1 MNYRYRRRQRDA
13 SLFLSSFVHRQQRA
27 MAPRRYSPSSPAAVQ
42 SDTAVGAAPPAR
54 HYGEPHKFDPSFR
67 GPVRRRSCTDILCCL
82 IFIIVIFS
90 YMALGI
96 VAWLHGDP
104 RKVLHPTDSYGQFCG
119 QKGTSNEKKPI
130 LFYFNI
136 LKCANPA
143 ILINL
148 QCPTTQM
155 CLSKCPDR
163 FATYTEMQ
171 LQHKLSKSYWDYY
184 RQFCKPGFNNP
195 DKPVSQV
202 LRDED
207 CPSMIVPSRPF
218 LQRCLPDFITLN
230 GTVTVANRTSFKDA
244 LQMAHSVTELQHA
257 AKGITGLV
265 DTRELGMKIVE
276 DYAKSWPWIL
286 IGLLVSLAVSLL
298 FILLLRFTAG
308 TLLWATIITVILLLA
323 YGMWYCSVVLSQLRH
338 TAGSEVAIVEVGLH
352 TDLHVYLQLT
362 QTWIILLVS
371 LGLAEASI
379 LLMLIFLRRR
389 VRVAIALLREAS
401 KAIGYIM
408 STLFFPVVTFLL
420 VTICISYW
428 AVTAVYLASSGQAIY
443 KVMSPDVSC
452 PYDNSTCNPETFNR
466 SNISQSALCQASQ
479 CLFAF
484 YGGETSYHRHLFL
497 LQLYN
502 LLIFLWLLNFSLA
515 LEQCTLAGTFASYY
529 WARRKPQDIPA
540 CPLFSSFSRAIR
552 YHTGSLAFG
561 ALILSVAQLVR
572 IILEYLENKL
582 KGIDNSLSR
591 FIMHCLKC
599 CFWCL
604 EKVIR
609 YMNRNAYIMVA
620 IYGKNFCSSA
630 REAFFLLMRNV
641 VRVAVLDRVT
651 DFLLFLGKVLIA
663 GGVGV
668 AAFFFFT
675 RKIPVIQEEEP
686 DLNYYWVPLLTVVMG
701 AYLIAHGFFSVY
713 AMCVDTLFL
722 CFCDDLERHDGSS
735 ERPFLMSPELHRILG
750 KSSQSR

>member
-1 MNYRYRRRQRDA
+1 MTLY
-13 SLFLSSFVHRQQRA
+13 LC
-27 MAPRRYSPSSPAAVQ
+27 MC
-42 SDTAVGAAPPAR
+42 AR
-54 HYGEPHKFDPSFR
+54 
-67 GPVRRRSCTDILCCL
+67 
-82 IFIIVIFS
+82 
-90 YMALGI
+90 
-96 VAWLHGDP
+96 
-104 RKVLHPTDSYGQFCG
+104 
-119 QKGTSNEKKPI
+119 
-130 LFYFNI
+130 
-136 LKCANPA
+136 
-143 ILINL
+143 
-148 QCPTTQM
+148 
-155 CLSKCPDR
+155 
-163 FATYTEMQ
+163 
-171 LQHKLSKSYWDYY
+171 
-184 RQFCKPGFNNP
+184 
-195 DKPVSQV
+195 
-202 LRDED
+202 
-207 CPSMIVPSRPF
+207 
-218 LQRCLPDFITLN
+218 
-230 GTVTVANRTSFKDA
+230 
-244 LQMAHSVTELQHA
+244 
-257 AKGITGLV
+257 
-265 DTRELGMKIVE
+265 
-276 DYAKSWPWIL
+276 
-286 IGLLVSLAVSLL
+286 GLLVSLAVSLL

>member
-1 MNYRYRRRQRDA
+1 
-13 SLFLSSFVHRQQRA
+13 
-27 MAPRRYSPSSPAAVQ
+27 MAPHRYSPGTASTVQ
-42 SDTAVGAAPPAR
+42 SETSAAPGPY
-54 HYGEPHKFDPSFR
+54 YGEPHKFDPDFR
-67 GPVRRRSCTDILCCL
+67 GPVRTRSCTDMLCCL
-82 IFIIVIFS
+82 IFIIVILS
-90 YMALGI
+90 YVALGI

-119 QKGTSNEKKPI
+119 QKGTPNEKKPI

-155 CLSKCPDR
+155 CVSKCPDK

-171 LQHKLSKSYWDYY
+171 LQHKLSRSYWDYY
-184 RQFCKPGFNNP
+184 REFCKPGFNTPN
-195 DKPVSQV
+195 KPVSQV

-230 GTVTVANRTSFKDA
+230 GTVTVANRTRFKDA
-244 LQMAHSVTELQHA
+244 LETARSVTELQDA

-265 DTRELGMKIVE
+265 DTKELGMKVVE
-276 DYAKSWPWIL
+276 DYTKSWVWIL
-286 IGLLVSLAVSLL
+286 IGLLISLVVSLV

-308 TLLWATIITVILLLA
+308 LLLWVTIFTVIVMLA
-323 YGMWYCSVVLSQLRH
+323 YGMWFCSMELSQLRH
-338 TAGSEVAIVEVGLH
+338 RPGSDVAIVEVGLQ
-352 TDLHVYLQLT
+352 TDLQVYLQLR

-379 LLMLIFLRRR
+379 LLMLLFLRRR

-401 KAIGYIM
+401 KAIGHIM
-408 STLFFPVVTFLL
+408 STLFYPVFTFVLL
-420 VTICISYW
+420 AVCISYW
-428 AVTAVYLASSGQAIY
+428 AVTSVYLASSGEAIY

-452 PYDNSTCNPETFNR
+452 PYANSTCNPETFNR
-466 SNISQSALCQASQ
+466 TNISKALSCLGSQ

-484 YGGETSYHRHLFL
+484 YGGETSYHRYLFV
-497 LQLYN
+497 LQLSN
-502 LLIFLWLLNFSLA
+502 LLVFLWLVNFSLA
-515 LEQCTLAGTFASYY
+515 LEQCTLAGAFSSYY
-529 WARRKPQDIPA
+529 WARRKPQDIPP
-540 CPLFSSFSRAIR
+540 CPLYSSFIRAIR

-561 ALILSVAQLVR
+561 ALILSVVQFVR
-572 IILEYLENKL
+572 VILEYVEQKL
-582 KGIDNSLSR
+582 KGADNSLSR
-591 FIMHCLKC
+591 FILCCLKC

-604 EKVIR
+604 EKFIR

-620 IYGKNFCSSA
+620 IYGKNFCTSA
-630 REAFFLLMRNV
+630 RDAFFLLMRNV

-668 AAFFFFT
+668 IAFLFFT
-675 RKIPVIQEEEP
+675 KNIPVIQEEVP
-686 DLNYYWVPLLTVVMG
+686 RLNYYWVPLLTVVMG

-722 CFCDDLERHDGSS
+722 CFCDDLERNDGSS

-750 KSSQSR
+750 KSSPSQ

>member
-1 MNYRYRRRQRDA
+1 MTNV
-13 SLFLSSFVHRQQRA
+13 LSVS
-27 MAPRRYSPSSPAAVQ
+27 
-42 SDTAVGAAPPAR
+42 
-54 HYGEPHKFDPSFR
+54 
-67 GPVRRRSCTDILCCL
+67 
-82 IFIIVIFS
+82 IFF
-90 YMALGI
+90 
-96 VAWLHGDP
+96 
-104 RKVLHPTDSYGQFCG
+104 
-119 QKGTSNEKKPI
+119 
-130 LFYFNI
+130 
-136 LKCANPA
+136 
-143 ILINL
+143 
-148 QCPTTQM
+148 QM

-171 LQHKLSKSYWDYY
+171 LQHKLSKSYWEYY

-230 GTVTVANRTSFKDA
+230 GTLTVANRTSFKDA
-244 LQMAHSVTELQHA
+244 LEMAHSVTELQHA

-265 DTRELGMKIVE
+265 DTRDLGMKIVE

-286 IGLLVSLAVSLL
+286 IGLLISLAVSLL

-308 TLLWATIITVILLLA
+308 ALLWATIITVILLLA
-323 YGMWYCSVVLSQLRH
+323 YGMWYCSMVLSQLRH

-362 QTWIILLVS
+362 QTWIILLVC

-401 KAIGYIM
+401 KAIGCIM
-408 STLFFPVVTFLL
+408 STLFFPCITFLL
-420 VTICISYW
+420 VTVCISYW
-428 AVTAVYLASSGQAIY
+428 AITAVYLASSGEAVY

-452 PYDNSTCNPETFNR
+452 PYANGTCNPETFNR

-484 YGGETSYHRHLFL
+484 YGGETSYHRHLFR

-529 WARRKPQDIPA
+529 WARRKPQDIPS

-552 YHTGSLAFG
+552 YHTGTLAFG

-572 IILEYLENKL
+572 IVLEYLENKL
-582 KGIDNSLSR
+582 RGIDNSLSR

-668 AAFFFFT
+668 VAFFFFT

-686 DLNYYWVPLLTVVMG
+686 NLNYYWVPLLTVVMG

-735 ERPFLMSPELHRILG
+735 RKPFLMSPELHRILG
-750 KSSQSR
+750 KSSQLP

>member
-1 MNYRYRRRQRDA
+1 
-13 SLFLSSFVHRQQRA
+13 
-27 MAPRRYSPSSPAAVQ
+27 MAPHRYIQSSSAAVQ
-42 SDTAVGAAPPAR
+42 SVTAAEAAPPGPF
-54 HYGEPHKFDPSFR
+54 YGEPHKFDPSFR
-67 GPVRRRSCTDILCCL
+67 GPVRRRSCTDVLCCL

-90 YMALGI
+90 YVALGI

-119 QKGTSNEKKPI
+119 QKGTSNAKKPI

-155 CLSKCPDR
+155 CVSKCPDK

-171 LQHKLSKSYWDYY
+171 LQHKLSKSYWEYY

-230 GTVTVANRTSFKDA
+230 GTVTVANRTRFKDA
-244 LQMAHSVTELQHA
+244 LEMARSVTELQDA

-265 DTRELGMKIVE
+265 DTKELGMKIVE
-276 DYAKSWPWIL
+276 DYAKSWAWIL
-286 IGLLVSLAVSLL
+286 IGLLISLAVSLV

-308 TLLWATIITVILLLA
+308 LLLWVTIISVILLLA
-323 YGMWYCSVVLSQLRH
+323 YGMWYCSMELSQLKHRP
-338 TAGSEVAIVEVGLH
+338 GSDVAIVEVGLQS
-352 TDLHVYLQLT
+352 DLQVYLQLR

-371 LGLAEASI
+371 LGVTEASI

-401 KAIGYIM
+401 KAIGHIM
-408 STLFFPVVTFLL
+408 STLFYPVITFLL
-420 VTICISYW
+420 LTVCISYW
-428 AVTAVYLASSGQAIY
+428 TVTSVYLASSGEAVY

-452 PYDNSTCNPETFNR
+452 PYANSTCNPETFNR
-466 SNISQSALCQASQ
+466 SNISKAESCLGSQ

-484 YGGETSYHRHLFL
+484 YGGETSYHRYLFL
-497 LQLYN
+497 LQLSN
-502 LLIFLWLLNFSLA
+502 LLIFLWLVNFSLA
-515 LEQCTLAGTFASYY
+515 LEQCTLAGTFSSYY
-529 WARRKPQDIPA
+529 WAKRKPQDIPP

-561 ALILSVAQLVR
+561 ALILSIVQLVR
-572 IILEYLENKL
+572 IILEYLEQKL
-582 KGIDNSLSR
+582 RGLDNSLSR
-591 FIMHCLKC
+591 FIMCCLKC

-604 EKVIR
+604 EKFIR

-620 IYGKNFCSSA
+620 IYGKNFCTSA
-630 REAFFLLMRNV
+630 REAFFLLMRNM

-668 AAFFFFT
+668 VAFLFFT
-675 RKIPVIQEEEP
+675 REIPVIQEEVP
-686 DLNYYWVPLLTVVMG
+686 NLNYYWIPLLTVVIG

-722 CFCDDLERHDGSS
+722 CFLLDQEMNNGSLARPYHMTSSLRRTICRHLRKGI
-735 ERPFLMSPELHRILG
+735 HRKKHKEKPRG
-750 KSSQSR
+750 FNYFYHRT

>member
-1 MNYRYRRRQRDA
+1 
-13 SLFLSSFVHRQQRA
+13 
-27 MAPRRYSPSSPAAVQ
+27 MAPHRYIQSSSAAVQ
-42 SDTAVGAAPPAR
+42 SETAAEAAPPAPF
-54 HYGEPHKFDPSFR
+54 YGEPHKFDPSFR
-67 GPVRRRSCTDILCCL
+67 GPVRRRSCTDVLCCL
-82 IFIIVIFS
+82 IFIIVIFA
-90 YMALGI
+90 YVALGI

-119 QKGTSNEKKPI
+119 QKGTSNAKKPI

-155 CLSKCPDR
+155 CVSKCPDK

-171 LQHKLSKSYWDYY
+171 LQHKLSKTYWEYY

-230 GTVTVANRTSFKDA
+230 GTVTVANKTRFKDA
-244 LQMAHSVTELQHA
+244 LEMPRSVTELQDA
-257 AKGITGLV
+257 AKGITGLM
-265 DTRELGMKIVE
+265 DTKELGMKIVE
-276 DYAKSWPWIL
+276 DYAKSWVWIL
-286 IGLLVSLAVSLL
+286 IGLLISLAVSLV

-308 TLLWATIITVILLLA
+308 LLLWLTIISVILLLA
-323 YGMWYCSVVLSQLRH
+323 YGMWYCSTELSQLRH
-338 TAGSEVAIVEVGLH
+338 KPGSDVAIVEVGLQ
-352 TDLHVYLQLT
+352 TDLQVYLQLR

-371 LGLAEASI
+371 LGVTEASI

-401 KAIGYIM
+401 RAISHIM
-408 STLFFPVVTFLL
+408 STLFYPVITFLL
-420 VTICISYW
+420 LTVCISYW
-428 AVTAVYLASSGQAIY
+428 TVTAVYLASSGDAVY

-452 PYDNSTCNPETFNR
+452 PYANSTCNPETFNR
-466 SNISQSALCQASQ
+466 SNISKEASCLGSQ

-484 YGGETSYHRHLFL
+484 YGGETSYHRYLFL
-497 LQLYN
+497 LQLSN
-502 LLIFLWLLNFSLA
+502 LLIFLWLVNFSLA
-515 LEQCTLAGTFASYY
+515 LEQCTLAGAFSSYY
-529 WARRKPQDIPA
+529 WARRKPQDIPP
-540 CPLFSSFSRAIR
+540 CPLFSSFSRALR

-561 ALILSVAQLVR
+561 ALILSVVQLVR
-572 IILEYLENKL
+572 IVLEYLEQKL
-582 KGIDNSLSR
+582 KGLDNSLSR
-591 FIMHCLKC
+591 FIMCCLKC

-604 EKVIR
+604 EKFIR
-609 YMNRNAYIMVA
+609 YMNRNAFIMVA
-620 IYGKNFCSSA
+620 IYGKNFCTSA

-663 GGVGV
+663 GGVG
-668 AAFFFFT
+668 AIAFLFFT
-675 RKIPVIQEEEP
+675 REIPVIQEEVP
-686 DLNYYWVPLLTVVMG
+686 NLNYYWIPLLTVVIG

-722 CFCDDLERHDGSS
+722 CFCDDLERNDGSL
-735 ERPFLMSPELHRILG
+735 EKPFLMSPELHRILG

>member
-1 MNYRYRRRQRDA
+1 MNCRYLHRQQAA
-13 SLFLSSFVHRQQRA
+13 SFFLSSFVHRQQRA
-27 MAPRRYSPSSPAAVQ
+27 MAPRRYSPSSSAAVQ
-42 SDTAVGAAPPAR
+42 SDTAAGAAPPAR

-67 GPVRRRSCTDILCCL
+67 GPVRRRRCTDSLCCL

-96 VAWLHGDP
+96 VARLHGDP

-119 QKGTSNEKKPI
+119 QKGTSNEKKPL

-171 LQHKLSKSYWDYY
+171 LQHKLSKSYWEYY

-218 LQRCLPDFITLN
+218 LQRCLPNFVTLN

-244 LQMAHSVTELQHA
+244 LDMAHSVTELQHA
-257 AKGITGLV
+257 AKGIAGLV
-265 DTRELGMKIVE
+265 DTRDLGMKIVE
-276 DYAKSWPWIL
+276 DYAKSWPWIF
-286 IGLLVSLAVSLL
+286 IGLLISLAVSLL

-308 TLLWATIITVILLLA
+308 ALLWATIITVILLLA
-323 YGMWYCSVVLSQLRH
+323 YGMWYCSMVLSQLRH

-401 KAIGYIM
+401 KAIGCIM
-408 STLFFPVVTFLL
+408 STLFFPFITFLL
-420 VTICISYW
+420 VTVCISYW
-428 AVTAVYLASSGQAIY
+428 AITAVYLASSGEAVY

-452 PYDNSTCNPETFNR
+452 HYANSTCNPETFNR

-529 WARRKPQDIPA
+529 WARRKPQDIPS
-540 CPLFSSFSRAIR
+540 CPLFSSFSRTIR
-552 YHTGSLAFG
+552 YHTGTLAFG

-572 IILEYLENKL
+572 IVLEYLENKL
-582 KGIDNSLSR
+582 RGIDNSLSR

-668 AAFFFFT
+668 VSFFFFT
-675 RKIPVIQEEEP
+675 RKIPIIQEEEP
-686 DLNYYWVPLLTVVMG
+686 NLNYYWVPLLTVVMG

-735 ERPFLMSPELHRILG
+735 GKPFLMSPELHRILG
-750 KSSQSR
+750 KSSQ

>member
-1 MNYRYRRRQRDA
+1 M
-13 SLFLSSFVHRQQRA
+13 SPH
-27 MAPRRYSPSSPAAVQ
+27 RYSPNGSAAVR
-42 SDTAVGAAPPAR
+42 SETAARAAAAGPYY
-54 HYGEPHKFDPSFR
+54 YGEPHKFDPSFR

-82 IFIIVIFS
+82 IFIIVILA
-90 YMALGI
+90 YVALGI

-119 QKGTSNEKKPI
+119 QKGTSNAKKPI

-155 CLSKCPDR
+155 CVSKCPDK

-171 LQHKLSKSYWDYY
+171 LQHKLSKSYWEYY

-195 DKPVSQV
+195 DKPVTQV

-244 LQMAHSVTELQHA
+244 LEMARSVTELQHA

-265 DTRELGMKIVE
+265 DTKELGMKIVE
-276 DYAKSWPWIL
+276 DYAKSWTWIL
-286 IGLLVSLAVSLL
+286 IGLLISLGVSLI

-308 TLLWATIITVILLLA
+308 LLLWTTIITVILLLA
-323 YGMWYCSVVLSQLRH
+323 YGMWYCSMELSQLRH
-338 TAGSEVAIVEVGLH
+338 RPGSDVAIVEVGLQ
-352 TDLHVYLQLT
+352 TDLQVYLQLT

-371 LGLAEASI
+371 LGVTEASI

-389 VRVAIALLREAS
+389 VRVAIAMLREAS
-401 KAIGYIM
+401 KAIGHIM
-408 STLFFPVVTFLL
+408 STLFFPVITFLL
-420 VTICISYW
+420 LTVCISYW
-428 AVTAVYLASSGQAIY
+428 AVTAVYLASSGEAVY
-443 KVMSPDVSC
+443 KVMSPDASC
-452 PYDNSTCNPETFNR
+452 PDANSTCNPETFNR
-466 SNISQSALCQASQ
+466 TNISKSALCLGSQ

-484 YGGETSYHRHLFL
+484 YGGETSYHRYLFL
-497 LQLYN
+497 LQLSN
-502 LLIFLWLLNFSLA
+502 LLVFLWLVNFSLA

-529 WARRKPQDIPA
+529 WARRKPQDIPP

-561 ALILSVAQLVR
+561 SLILSVAQLVR
-572 IILEYLENKL
+572 IILEYLEQKL
-582 KGIDNSLSR
+582 KGVDNSLSR

-604 EKVIR
+604 EKFIR

-620 IYGKNFCSSA
+620 IYGKSFCTSA

-668 AAFFFFT
+668 VAFFFFT
-675 RKIPVIQEEEP
+675 RKIPVIQEEVP
-686 DLNYYWVPLLTVVMG
+686 NLNYYWVPLLTVVIG

-735 ERPFLMSPELHRILG
+735 EKPFLMSPELHRILG

>member
-1 MNYRYRRRQRDA
+1 MSPHRYTAD
-13 SLFLSSFVHRQQRA
+13 SS
-27 MAPRRYSPSSPAAVQ
+27 AAVQ
-42 SDTAVGAAPPAR
+42 SEMAGRAAPLGPY
-54 HYGEPHKFDPSFR
+54 YGEPHKFDPSFR
-67 GPVRRRSCTDILCCL
+67 GPVRRRSCTDVLCCL
-82 IFIIVIFS
+82 IFIIVILA
-90 YMALGI
+90 YVALGI

-119 QKGTSNEKKPI
+119 QKETPNANKPI

-143 ILINL
+143 VLINL

-155 CLSKCPDR
+155 CVVKCPDR
-163 FATYTEMQ
+163 FATYSDMQ
-171 LQHKLSKSYWDYY
+171 LQHKLSKSYWEYY

-230 GTVTVANRTSFKDA
+230 GTVTVANRTRFKDA
-244 LQMAHSVTELQHA
+244 LDAARSVTELQDA
-257 AKGITGLV
+257 ANGITGLV
-265 DTRELGMKIVE
+265 DTKELGMKIVE
-276 DYAKSWPWIL
+276 DYAKSWAWIV
-286 IGLLVSLAVSLL
+286 IGLLISLAVSLV

-308 TLLWATIITVILLLA
+308 LLLWFTIISVILLLA
-323 YGMWYCSVVLSQLRH
+323 YGMWYCSMELSQLRERP
-338 TAGSEVAIVEVGLH
+338 GSDVTIMDVGLH
-352 TDLHVYLQLT
+352 TDLQVYLQLR
-362 QTWIILLVS
+362 QTWIVFLVS
-371 LGLAEASI
+371 LGATEASI

-408 STLFFPVVTFLL
+408 STLFYPVITFLL
-420 VTICISYW
+420 LAVCISYW
-428 AVTAVYLASSGQAIY
+428 AVTAVFLASSNEAVY
-443 KVMSPDVSC
+443 KVMSPEANC
-452 PYDNSTCNPETFNR
+452 PYANSTCNPETFNR
-466 SNISQSALCQASQ
+466 TNISKVASCLGSQ
-479 CLFAF
+479 CTFAF
-484 YGGETSYHRHLFL
+484 YGGETPYHRYLFC
-497 LQLYN
+497 LQLSN
-502 LLIFLWLLNFSLA
+502 LLVFLWLVNFSLA
-515 LEQCTLAGTFASYY
+515 LEQCALAGAFASYY
-529 WARRKPQDIPA
+529 WARRKPQDIPP

-561 ALILSVAQLVR
+561 ALILSVVQLVR
-572 IILEYLENKL
+572 VILEYVEQKL
-582 KGIDNSLSR
+582 RGADNMVAR
-591 FIMHCLKC
+591 FILCCMKC

-604 EKVIR
+604 ERFIR

-620 IYGKNFCSSA
+620 IYGKNFCTSA
-630 REAFFLLMRNV
+630 KDAFFLLMRNV

-668 AAFFFFT
+668 VAFFFFT
-675 RKIPVIQEEEP
+675 RKIPVIQEEVP
-686 DLNYYWVPLLTVVMG
+686 ILNYYWVPLLTVVIG
-701 AYLIAHGFFSVY
+701 SYLIAHGFFSVY

-722 CFCDDLERHDGSS
+722 CFCEDLERNDGSS